1 MRTHGRRRKIF
12 LAVCYLILTLFALLT
27 VYPLFFA
34 LQSSLKTDM
43 DYTEHKLSMPSPF
56 VLQNFI
62 KVLIKMRML
71 KYLGNT
77 LISVGIAM
85 ALYMFVCNAAGF
97 AFGKLK
103 FPGRL
108 VLFTMVLF
116 LQIFPQMVISGQ
128 IYQLVSKMR
137 LLNSFPGIILIWV
150 AYFAPFGTYI
160 MTTYYSSVP
169 KEIVESARIDG
180 ANAFQQLIR
189 IMMPIAKPMLG
200 TIGIIGALAMWNE
213 LPFSMLI
220 LQKADIRTLT
230 LGIALMQGEYGL
242 PVPTLSAAILVAACV
257 PLVLYFVFQN
267 FVTMGATAGSVKG

>member
-1 MRTHGRRRKIF
+1 MSMHVGCRKIF
-12 LAVCYLILTLFALLT
+12 LAACYLILTLFALLT

-34 LQSSLKTDM
+34 VQSSLKTDG

-56 VLQNFI
+56 VLQNFVR
-62 KVLIKMRML
+62 VLIRMRML

-77 LISVGIAM
+77 LLSVGVAM
-85 ALYMFVCNAAGF
+85 VLYLFICNAAGF

-128 IYQLVSKMR
+128 IYQLASKMR
-137 LLNSFPGIILIWV
+137 LLNTFPGIILIWV

-160 MTTYYSSVP
+160 MTTYYAGVP

-242 PVPTLSAAILVAACV
+242 SVPVLSAAILVAACV

-267 FVTMGATAGSVKG
+267 FVTMGAIAGSVKG